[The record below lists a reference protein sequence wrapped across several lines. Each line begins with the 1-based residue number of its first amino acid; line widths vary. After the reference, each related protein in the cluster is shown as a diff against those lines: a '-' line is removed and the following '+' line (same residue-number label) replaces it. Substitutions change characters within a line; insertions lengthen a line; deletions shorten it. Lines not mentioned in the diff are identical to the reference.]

1 MALPFLDYDQQRRDL
16 LHKYGID
23 LDDGAGI
30 REGVKHKRL
39 DRKEVDKLMGGQNGE
54 GVFTWRERNRKKVGM
69 CQTLHCIVLIYFS
82 RRSWLTLCKIF
93 SLITTRYSTQELTP
107 PRLIPAVAPIRTVC
121 PLIPADRH
129 GY

>member
-69 CQTLHCIVLIYFS
+69 CQTLHCIALIYF
-82 RRSWLTLCKIF
+82 F
-93 SLITTRYSTQELTP
+93 S
-107 PRLIPAVAPIRTVC
+107 A
-121 PLIPADRH
+121 
-129 GY
+129 